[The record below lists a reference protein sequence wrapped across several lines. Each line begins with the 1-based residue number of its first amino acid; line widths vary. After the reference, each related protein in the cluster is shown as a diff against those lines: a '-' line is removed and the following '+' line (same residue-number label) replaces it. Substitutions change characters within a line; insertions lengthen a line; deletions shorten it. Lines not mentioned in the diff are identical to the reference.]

1 MQNHRG
7 MRWPF
12 SKKATSNKE
21 EARRF
26 YNAKDYEKAEPFL
39 DAMLKENPNDA
50 WALDVLSRLYMN
62 TGRHGA
68 AVVLLSRALRQQSEP
83 ALMRRIVKAGCNS
96 KQLDVVLEHAELL
109 EWTVEDE
116 DLLLKI
122 YDSFWPN
129 ERCVLFFHLTEWDPS
144 LQFTSYLQAAY
155 LFENGEI
162 ETSYEMIKRM
172 IVEPVKNDAT
182 LVVALKVCESLGLQ
196 ERADTLFDEHFKTN
210 LNASRKRSLAKKL
223 RHAKLYEKSLRVAQ
237 FVLEDEPDDEQM
249 LTLVTELATKVD
261 SPSVGI
267 NAFHTLDS
275 LGKAKT
281 FHVRRY
287 ANAAI
292 AQGSPDDIVK
302 AVQRLIAL
310 EADASSTIRRA
321 FTELSRM
328 QAVSEAEKLLEL
340 LNETP
345 LQIEL
350 EASTASEEGEL
361 ERALDILDKGLEQHP
376 SHVSFLIRKGITL
389 EALGRLPEAIKAY
402 EQVLELD
409 SGHSSAIDLR
419 LKCGLK
425 IWPEEEYFAEIS
437 AATEAS
443 PDNLNHQFAKLNYV
457 LRVLKDHE
465 LALEVLETCLLYD
478 PENQRAHLDK
488 ALVLSWM
495 NRHEEAREC
504 IRKLIL
510 RWPKSN
516 DVFITASQIEKN
528 AGNNDQQLRHLNS
541 MLSLGGLSPV
551 VSLNPEGAITPE
563 HLATETDEVVDD
575 ARLVSII
582 MTTYKRDPL
591 LDAAIASI
599 LNQTYRNIELLIV
612 DDCSPDDNFSYL
624 QHLAEEHE
632 RVRVFQMPENGGTYI
647 AKNFG
652 MSQAK
657 GEFIGFMDSDD
668 YSHAERIQ
676 FQVASLD
683 AHPEAVGITHD
694 YFRIDESSNIEFR
707 GIGALRMACISLLIR
722 KEVVDEIG
730 FFDSLRVGADT
741 EYIERIEAH
750 FGKERRL
757 RVRIPSMFMMLHSTS
772 LTGGGPFHISWRSV
786 TGHRLQHHRS
796 FRAWHRKIRTGKA
809 GAYVPQKLRIR
820 PFEAPEE
827 MKSTHYGWVEGMPL
841 FSEMIKKRNHDWW
854 AGKKAV
860 WQKELSPKVA
870 GRDYVNKLGLKVP
883 ELYWK
888 GHDLVSIPSFEELP
902 NQFVL
907 KPEKGWSSNNVY
919 CMKNGEDLL
928 THTQHDRDSLISA
941 LSNDKFV
948 SEAKPTIMIEEL
960 LEPEAKQRDDGLPR
974 DFKFYCFGDEIAM
987 VHVAL
992 RKSEINK
999 GENEHQYYTPDFK
1012 IMSQR
1017 IMEKRDQGR
1026 SPIPRPDCWG
1036 EMLDAVR
1043 TIGRTLGIYMRID
1056 MYATNRGAVFGEFT
1070 PTPHGGNGYS
1080 EFADRYLGSFWKGE
1094 EGVE

>member
-1 MQNHRG
+1 

-12 SKKATSNKE
+12 RKKATANKE

-50 WALDVLSRLYMN
+50 WAMDVLSRLYMN
-62 TGRHGA
+62 TGRHPN
-68 AVVLLSRALRQQSEP
+68 AVVLLSRALQQRSEP
-83 ALMRRIVKAGCNS
+83 ELLRRIIKAGCNS
-96 KQLDVVLEHAELL
+96 KLLDVVMEHAELL
-109 EWTVEDE
+109 EWKPDDE

-129 ERCVLFFHLTEWDPS
+129 ERCVIFFQHTHWDPKF
-144 LQFTSYLQAAY
+144 QFTSYLKAEY

-162 ETSYEMIKRM
+162 DEAHAMVKKI
-172 IVEPVKNDAT
+172 IAVPIKNDAV
-182 LVVALKVCESLGLQ
+182 LIVALKVCESLGLQ
-196 ERADTLFDEHFKTN
+196 KQADALFDEHFKTD

-223 RHAKLYEKSLRVAQ
+223 SYAKRYEKSLRVAQ
-237 FVLEDEPDDEQM
+237 LVLEEESDDEQM
-249 LTLVTELATKVD
+249 LTLVTEIATKVD
-261 SPSVGI
+261 SPFVGI
-267 NAFHTLDS
+267 EAFHTLDS

-292 AQGSPDDIVK
+292 AQGSPKDIVN
-302 AVQRLIAL
+302 AVQRLVSL
-310 EADASSTIRRA
+310 KADASSTIRRA
-321 FTELSRM
+321 FLQLSRM
-328 QAVSEAEKLLEL
+328 QAMSEAEKILGLLK
-340 LNETP
+340 ETP
-345 LQIEL
+345 LEIEL
-350 EASTASEEGEL
+350 RSSTASEEGEL
-361 ERALDILDKGLEQHP
+361 NRALEVLEQGLVQYP
-376 SHVSFLIRKGITL
+376 TQISLLIRKGITL
-389 EALGRLPEAIKAY
+389 EALGRLTEAINSY

-409 SGHSSAIDLR
+409 SKHSSAVDLR

-425 IWPEEEYFAEIS
+425 IWPEERYFEEIS
-437 AATEAS
+437 AASEAS
-443 PDNLNHQFAKLNYV
+443 PDNLNHQFAKLNYI

-465 LALEVLETCLLYD
+465 LALKVLDTCLLHH

-488 ALVLSWM
+488 TLVLSWM
-495 NRHEEAREC
+495 GQHEEAQKC
-504 IRKLIL
+504 VRKLIH

-516 DVFITASQIEKN
+516 DVFITASQVKKN
-528 AGNNDQQLRHLNS
+528 AGKTDQQLRHINS
-541 MLSLGGLSPV
+541 MLSLSGMSPV
-551 VSLNPEGAITPE
+551 VSLNPEGAITPQ
-563 HLATETDEVVDD
+563 HLATATNEVVDD
-575 ARLVSII
+575 PRLVSII

-624 QHLAEEHE
+624 QHLAEKNE
-632 RVRVFQMPENGGTYI
+632 RVRVFQMTENGGTYV

-652 MSQAK
+652 MTQAK

-683 AHPEAVGITHD
+683 AHPEVVGVTHD

-722 KEVVDEIG
+722 REVVDEIG

-741 EYIERIEAH
+741 EYIERIEAYY
-750 FGKERRL
+750 GKERRL
-757 RVRIPSMFMMLHSTS
+757 RTRIPSMFMMLHSSS

-796 FRAWHRKIRTGKA
+796 FRAWHKKIRAGKA
-809 GAYVPQKLRIR
+809 AAFVPRMIHVR

-841 FSEMIKKRNHDWW
+841 FSEMIRKRNHDWW
-854 AGKKAV
+854 AGKKPA
-860 WQKELSPKVA
+860 WQKKLSPKIA
-870 GRDYVNKLGLKVP
+870 GRDYVNELGLKVP

-888 GHDLVSIPSFEELP
+888 GDDLASIPSFERLP

-919 CMKNGEDLL
+919 CMKNGEDIL
-928 THTQHDRDSLISA
+928 THTPHDRNSLILA

-948 SEAKPTIMIEEL
+948 SENKPTIMIEEL
-960 LEPEAKQRDDGLPR
+960 LEPEIKQRNDGLPR

-987 VHVAL
+987 IHVAL
-992 RKSEINK
+992 RKSEVNK

-1012 IMSQR
+1012 LFSQR

-1026 SPIPRPDCWG
+1026 TPIPRPDCWD
-1036 EMLDAVR
+1036 EMVNAVR
-1043 TIGRTLGIYMRID
+1043 TIGRELGIYMRID

-1080 EFADRYLGSFWKGE
+1080 DFADRYLGSFWKGE

>member
-1 MQNHRG
+1 
-7 MRWPF
+7 MRWP
-12 SKKATSNKE
+12 SRKKVVSNKE

-26 YNAKDYEKAEPFL
+26 YNAKDYEKAEPVL
-39 DAMLKENPNDA
+39 DAMLQEDPNDA
-50 WALDVLSRLYMN
+50 WALDVLSRLCMN
-62 TGRHGA
+62 TGRHSK
-68 AVVLLSRALRQQSEP
+68 AVILLSQILQQQPNPE
-83 ALMRRIVKAGCNS
+83 LLRRIVKAGCNS
-96 KQLDVVLEHAELL
+96 KDLDVAMEHAELI
-109 EWTVEDE
+109 EWTAKDE

-129 ERCVLFFHLTEWDPS
+129 RRCKIFFHHTDWDPR
-144 LQFTSYLQAAY
+144 LQFTSYLKAAR

-162 ETSYEMIKRM
+162 ESSHKMIRGMTVEPIKR
-172 IVEPVKNDAT
+172 DAV
-182 LVVALKVCESLGLQ
+182 LVVALEVCESLGLQ
-196 ERADTLFDEHFKTN
+196 ERVDALFDEHLKTD
-210 LNASRKRSLAKKL
+210 LSASRKRSLAKKL
-223 RHAKLYEKSLRVAQ
+223 RHAKRYEKSLCVAQ
-237 FVLEDEPDDEQM
+237 LVLQDEPHDEQM
-249 LTLVTELATKVD
+249 LALVIEMATKVD

-267 NAFHTLDS
+267 EAFHTLDS
-275 LGKAKT
+275 LEKAKT

-292 AQGSPDDIVK
+292 AQGSINDIVN

-310 EADASSTIRRA
+310 KADASSTIRKA

-328 QAVSEAEKLLEL
+328 HAMPEAEKILEL
-340 LNETP
+340 LKETP
-345 LQIEL
+345 LEL
-350 EASTASEEGEL
+350 ELRASTASEEGEL
-361 ERALDILDKGLEQHP
+361 ERALDILEKGLEQHP
-376 SHVSFLIRKGITL
+376 THVSFLIRKGTVL
-389 EALGRLPEAIKAY
+389 EALGRLPEAVNAY
-402 EQVLELD
+402 DQVLKLNT
-409 SGHSSAIDLR
+409 GHLSAIDLR
-419 LKCGLK
+419 IKCGLK
-425 IWPEEEYFAEIS
+425 IWSEKQYFEEIT
-437 AATEAS
+437 AATEAA
-443 PDNLNHQFAKLNYV
+443 PDNLNHQFAKLNFV
-457 LRVLKDHE
+457 LRVLKDYH
-465 LALEVLETCLLYD
+465 LGLEIIETCLHHH
-478 PENQRAHLDK
+478 PKNQRAHLEK

-495 NRHEEAREC
+495 NQHKEAQKC

-516 DVFITASQIEKN
+516 DIFITASQIEKN
-528 AGNNDQQLRHLNS
+528 AANTNQQLSYINS
-541 MLSLGGLSPV
+541 MLSLNGMSPV
-551 VSLNPEGAITPE
+551 VSLSPEGAITPE
-563 HLATETDEVVDD
+563 HLAKATHEVVND

-582 MTTYKRDPL
+582 MTTYKRNPL

-599 LNQTYRNIELLIV
+599 LHQTYRNLELLIV

-624 QHLAEEHE
+624 QHIAEKDE
-632 RVRVFQMPENGGTYI
+632 RVRVFQMPENGGTYV

-652 MSQAK
+652 MTQAK

-683 AHPEAVGITHD
+683 AHPEVVGITHD

-722 KEVVDEIG
+722 REVVDEIG

-750 FGKERRL
+750 YGKERRL
-757 RVRIPSMFMMLHSTS
+757 RMRIPSMFMMLHSTS
-772 LTGGGPFHISWRSV
+772 LTGGGSFHISWRSV

-796 FRAWHRKIRTGKA
+796 FRAWHKKIRAGKMV
-809 GAYVPQKLRIR
+809 AYVPQKIRVR

-827 MKSTHYGWVEGMPL
+827 MKSKHYGWVDGMPL
-841 FSEMIKKRNHDWW
+841 FSEMIRKRNHEWW
-854 AGKKAV
+854 AGKKPV
-860 WQKELSPKVA
+860 WQKELSPKIA
-870 GRDYVNKLGLKVP
+870 GRDYVNNLGLNVP

-888 GHDLVSIPSFEELP
+888 GDDLASIPSFERLP
-902 NQFVL
+902 YQFVL

-919 CMKNGEDLL
+919 CMKNGKDIL
-928 THTQHDRDSLISA
+928 THTDHDRDSLIAA

-948 SEAKPTIMIEEL
+948 SENKPMIMIEEL
-960 LEPEAKQRDDGLPR
+960 LEPEVKQHDDGLPR

-987 VHVAL
+987 IHVAL

-999 GENEHQYYTPDFK
+999 RENEHQYYTPDFK

-1026 SPIPRPDCWG
+1026 TPILRPDCWD
-1036 EMLDAVR
+1036 EMVNAVK
-1043 TIGRTLGIYMRID
+1043 TIGRELGIYMRID
-1056 MYATNRGAVFGEFT
+1056 MYATSRGAVFGEFT

-1080 EFADRYLGSFWKGE
+1080 DFADRYLGSFWKGE